1 MAMEP
6 GEMRARMS
14 EAPVEDD
21 TRTEYDKLAADEWFR
36 YRAGPELA
44 DMQRAT
50 LARLRELSALY
61 YDEPGIATHML
72 EELLGDCGPGLDFRP
87 PIYFEYK
94 ERVRMGRDVFI
105 NANLMIV
112 GSGVVTIG
120 DHALIGPD
128 ARFYTVNHA
137 FDIETRREGWERAF
151 PITLE
156 SDVWLGGS
164 VVICPGVTVGRG
176 SVVAAGAVVTK
187 DVPPGVVVAGN
198 PARIVRRLED
208 ASDGAT
214 PPEPPST

>member
-1 MAMEP
+1 MTDDSAHEYRAKMAET
-6 GEMRARMS
+6 
-14 EAPVEDD
+14 PVEDVS
-21 TRTEYDKLAADEWFR
+21 RSEYEKLAADEWFR

-50 LARLRELSALY
+50 LARLRELSGLY
-61 YDEPGIATHML
+61 YDEPGVATQML
-72 EELLGDCGPGLDFRP
+72 EDLLGACGPGLDFRP

-94 ERVRMGRDVFI
+94 ERVRMGSYVFI

-112 GSGVVTIG
+112 GSGIVTIG

-137 FDIETRREGWERAF
+137 FDVETRREGWERAF

-156 SDVWLGGS
+156 DDVWLGGS
-164 VVICPGVTVGRG
+164 VVVCPGVTIGRG

-198 PARIVRRLED
+198 PARVVRVLD
-208 ASDGAT
+208 AAQDGASPT
-214 PPEPPST
+214 A

>member
-1 MAMEP
+1 MTDDSAHEYRAKMAET
-6 GEMRARMS
+6 
-14 EAPVEDD
+14 PVEDD
-21 TRTEYDKLAADEWFR
+21 SRSEYEKLAADEWFR

-50 LARLRELSALY
+50 LARLRELSGLY
-61 YDEPGIATHML
+61 YDEPGVATQML
-72 EELLGDCGPGLDFRP
+72 EDLLGACGPGLDFRP

-94 ERVRMGRDVFI
+94 ERVRMGSNVFI

-112 GSGVVTIG
+112 GSGIVTIG

-137 FDIETRREGWERAF
+137 FDVETRREGWERAF

-156 SDVWLGGS
+156 DDVWLGGS
-164 VVICPGVTVGRG
+164 VVLCPGVTIGCG

-187 DVPPGVVVAGN
+187 DVPAGVVVAGN
-198 PARIVRRLED
+198 PARVVRVLDAAQED
-208 ASDGAT
+208 SSPT
-214 PPEPPST
+214 P